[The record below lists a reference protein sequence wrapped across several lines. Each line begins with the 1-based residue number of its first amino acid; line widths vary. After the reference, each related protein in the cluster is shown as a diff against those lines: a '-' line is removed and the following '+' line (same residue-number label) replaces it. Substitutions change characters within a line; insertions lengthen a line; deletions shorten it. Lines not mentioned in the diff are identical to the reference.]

1 MAKNQNTVEE
11 KDEPEQEL
19 PVTKNN
25 VNAKILH
32 GDRPI
37 AGITLAGKA
46 LKAGKDMVFTLTQGQ
61 VTELKKHGYGIK
73 VV

>member
-32 GDRPI
+32 GERPI
-37 AGITLAGKA
+37 AGITLGKEK
-46 LKAGKDMVFTLTQGQ
+46 LKPGKDMIFTLTQGQ

-73 VV
+73 VI